1 MALTRLG
8 LNQSIN
14 LATNVTGTLATGN
27 GGTGATSFTAGITM
41 ADNWRLNSSASYS
54 SGENFLT
61 SNWEQNDTTGFT
73 NLGTSLTQ
81 SSGVFSFPS
90 TGIYLISYTFYAT
103 LENDEQG
110 SRALI
115 SVTIDNSNFTN
126 VSFGSFGIQRSSGNY
141 EFTSMCHTLFDVTD
155 TSNCKVKFG
164 YDAMTG
170 PASSIVNGSTNNN
183 RTNFIAV
190 RLGDT

>member
-1 MALTRLG
+1 MPFTKLLPT
-8 LNQSIN
+8 SID
-14 LATNVTGTLATGN
+14 LAQNFAFTGSVS
-27 GGTGATSFTAGITM
+27 GAGGITV
-41 ADNWRLNSSASYS
+41 ADNWRLNSSVSYLV
-54 SGENFLT
+54 GQNFLT

-103 LENDEQG
+103 LENDELG

-115 SVTIDNSNFTN
+115 AVTTDNSNFTN

-141 EFTSMCHTLFDVTD
+141 EFTSMCHTLFDVTN

-164 YDAMTG
+164 YDAHTG
-170 PASSIVNGSTNNN
+170 PPTSIVNGSTNNN